1 VPGVDCTDLDCYGN
15 SGGKILRGP
24 AWVNLSLS
32 AIRRFAATEDVDV
45 ELRVEALNF
54 TNTPHFV
61 LHPSLDVRNSDY
73 MEIKSTSPNAP
84 NRIIRLGLR
93 LSF

>member
-1 VPGVDCTDLDCYGN
+1 MG
-15 SGGKILRGP
+15 LRGSDRLG
-24 AWVNLSLS
+24 A
-32 AIRRFAATEDVDV
+32 RRTRSDPGPP
-45 ELRVEALNF
+45 N
-54 TNTPHFV
+54 
-61 LHPSLDVRNSDY
+61 PSLDVRNPDY